1 MEWRQ
6 LIERSEESLFWSRR
20 RKHGRNMWNRCGNT
34 TVSRRFRCRF
44 DEVYSC
50 FHCCGHSGTVPL
62 FYMFSSSDLNVHGNT
77 KLRSGNTFFSCF
89 RWGNQTECR
98 RKYQFTFR
106 EQIFLLFLLTYSDQE
121 GTETLGFVPETLFFL
136 FPLYIGLFQYSLF
149 LIFLFHYR
157 TGKYVVIVRFYTT
170 HNRLLLSVCEIYAP
184 LCKIKQIQ
192 ELYFFHSFN
201 QFILLFSF
209 SSIDRPVTIFFFI

>member
-1 MEWRQ
+1 MKWRQ

-20 RKHGRNMWNRCGNT
+20 RKRGRNMWNRCGNT

-77 KLRSGNTFFSCF
+77 KLRSGFSLVSVDVIRQNVDGNTSLLFGNRFFSCF
-89 RWGNQTECR
+89 CWRIQTKR
-98 RKYQFTFR
+98 GLKHQV
-106 EQIFLLFLLTYSDQE
+106 LFQRH
-121 GTETLGFVPETLFFL
+121 FFFL

-170 HNRLLLSVCEIYAP
+170 HNRLLPSVCEIYAP

-209 SSIDRPVTIFFFI
+209 SSIDRPVTINCFFI